1 MHPSFIAFIFLYLVS
16 QKSENDTQFL
26 MASSL
31 NRKNKHYAD
40 NRMISKIM
48 SGGLKP
54 ETFFLFLEHPVMHT
68 LTCTLHYEEVV
79 AL

>member
-1 MHPSFIAFIFLYLVS
+1 
-16 QKSENDTQFL
+16 

-31 NRKNKHYAD
+31 NRKNKHYVD
-40 NRMISKIM
+40 DRVISMIL
-48 SGGLKP
+48 GGEPQP
-54 ETFFLFLEHPVMHT
+54 ETFVLFLEHPVMHT